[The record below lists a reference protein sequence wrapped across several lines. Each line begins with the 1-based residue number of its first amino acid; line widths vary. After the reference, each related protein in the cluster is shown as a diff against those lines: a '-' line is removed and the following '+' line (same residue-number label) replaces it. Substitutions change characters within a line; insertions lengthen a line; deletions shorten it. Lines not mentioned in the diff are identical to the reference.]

1 MKILIIG
8 NGFVGRSVALIFD
21 GHDIA
26 IWDTGQNRK
35 DELPHGADAVFIC
48 VPTPENEN
56 TGEADCE
63 AVRAYVKQFADHPLV
78 IVKSSVPPTQV
89 SELVKIKRDIVIMP
103 EFLREKHWATDTLQ
117 GADFRVVGT
126 KVSATH
132 LRVCELFNQS
142 TLLRKDIDYI
152 WVMPETAAAY
162 KYYANAFLAMK
173 VVFNHEYM
181 RWMRGQ
187 ANAGNVPRDMRD
199 LRNLIERDGRFG
211 NTHFDAPGVHGW
223 GFGGSCFPKDTKA
236 IAFDAKG
243 ALPLIEDVVNR
254 NADLRAQNKLT

>member
-35 DELPHGADAVFIC
+35 DELPNGVDAVFIC
-48 VPTPENEN
+48 VPTPEIESS
-56 TGEADCE
+56 GEADCE
-63 AVRAYVKQFADHPLV
+63 AVRGYVKQFADHPLV

-89 SELVKIKRDIVIMP
+89 TELVKIKRDVVIMP

-173 VVFNHEYM
+173 VVFNHEFM
-181 RWMRGQ
+181 RWVGKMPVT
-187 ANAGNVPRDMRD
+187 NILPN

-211 NTHFDAPGVHGW
+211 QTHFDAPGTHGW
-223 GFGGSCFPKDTKA
+223 GYGGSCFPKDTKA
-236 IAFDAKG
+236 ITFDAAG
-243 ALPLIEDVVNR
+243 NLPLIEDVVNR
-254 NADLRAQNKLT
+254 NADLRAQNKSS

>member
-35 DELPHGADAVFIC
+35 DPLPNGVDVVFIC
-48 VPTPENEN
+48 VPTPQSE
-56 TGEADCE
+56 TSGEADCT
-63 AVRAYVKQFADHPLV
+63 AVFEYVTMFKDHPLV

-89 SELVKIKRDIVIMP
+89 TELVKIKSDIVIMP
-103 EFLREKHWATDTLQ
+103 EFLREKHWATDTLR
-117 GADFRVVGT
+117 GPDFRVVGAKT
-126 KVSATH
+126 SLTH
-132 LRVCELFNQS
+132 FRVCEVFKQS
-142 TLLRKDIDYI
+142 TLINPNIDYV

-173 VVFNHEYM
+173 VVFNHEFM
-181 RWMRGQ
+181 RWVSKMP
-187 ANAGNVPRDMRD
+187 VTSITSH
-199 LRNLIERDGRFG
+199 LRNLIERDGRLG
-211 NTHFDAPGVHGW
+211 NTHFDAPGAHGW
-223 GFGGSCFPKDTKA
+223 GFSGSCFPKDTSA
-236 IAFDAKG
+236 IARDALG

-254 NADLRAQNKLT
+254 NADLRTQNKST

>member
-35 DELPHGADAVFIC
+35 DPITDGVHAVFIC
-48 VPTPENEN
+48 VPTPEIESS
-56 TGEADCE
+56 GQADIS
-63 AVRAYVKQFADHPLV
+63 AVEEYVRMFAEHPLV
-78 IVKSSVPPTQV
+78 IVKSSVPPTAV
-89 SELVKIKRDIVIMP
+89 IKLCKIKHDIVIMP

-117 GADFRVVGT
+117 GKDFRVVGT
-126 KVSATH
+126 
-132 LRVCELFNQS
+132 RVNFTFDRVRNLFKQS
-142 TLLRKDIDYI
+142 NLLRQDIEY
-152 WVMPETAAAY
+152 VLTTPETAGAY

-181 RWMRGQ
+181 RWVSSLPVS
-187 ANAGNVPRDMRD
+187 NVATELQTFVR
-199 LRNLIERDGRFG
+199 RDGRFG
-211 NTHFDAPGVHGW
+211 DTHFDAPGAHGW
-223 GFGGSCFPKDTKA
+223 GFSGSCFPKDTKA
-236 IAFDAKG
+236 IAFDAKN

-254 NADLRAQNKLT
+254 NADLRAQKRIV